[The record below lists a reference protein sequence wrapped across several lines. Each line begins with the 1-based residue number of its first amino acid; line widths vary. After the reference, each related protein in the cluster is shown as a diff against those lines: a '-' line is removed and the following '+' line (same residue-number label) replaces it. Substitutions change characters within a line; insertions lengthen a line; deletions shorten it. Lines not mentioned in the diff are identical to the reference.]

1 MKTQINTSAA
11 SKAFGAG
18 LQAAFCMSDFSI
30 LPRGFKL
37 FMVFFLSCAPFF
49 AKADSSVSSLI
60 DELGDK
66 TTEAQALIEALDESV
81 VEAQTYCSEEA
92 CPTAYNET
100 GYLALAE
107 LEYGLVLI
115 EKWGETEEERE
126 AKKANVAADIE
137 LKAAGRVIAVQQM
150 ISLRDRLQ
158 KAVNTA
164 EQIIALLVEAQGLSV
179 QAGAPKSLEN
189 YEKMRAALSP
199 LSQ

>member
-11 SKAFGAG
+11 SKAFSAG
-18 LQAAFCMSDFSI
+18 LKTAFCMSGFSV
-30 LPRGFKL
+30 LQRGFKL
-37 FMVFFLSCAPFF
+37 FMVLFLSCAPLF

-60 DELGDK
+60 DALGDK
-66 TTEAQALIEALDESV
+66 TVEAQALIKALDESV

-92 CPTAYNET
+92 CPTAYNKT
-100 GYLALAE
+100 GYLSLAE

-126 AKKANVAADIE
+126 AKKANVIADIE
-137 LKAAGRVIAVQQM
+137 QKAAGRVIAVQNM

-158 KAVNTA
+158 NAVNTA
-164 EQIIALLVEAQGLSV
+164 EQIIALLVEAQNLSV